1 MVPQIHYNQGA
12 DLFTYLEDPSVFTVK
27 EGCIDALYGT
37 FSQVLRGPGL
47 MANSAPGLGI
57 KVNESLV
64 RETAAVHSSEK
75 PWRNT
80 VWRGHDGTVLEW

>member
-1 MVPQIHYNQGA
+1 
-12 DLFTYLEDPSVFTVK
+12 
-27 EGCIDALYGT
+27 
-37 FSQVLRGPGL
+37 
-47 MANSAPGLGI
+47 MACSAPGLGI

-64 RETAAVHSSEK
+64 REMAAVHSGEK